1 VKVYENNLKILLLMQ
16 KKKKRKKEKE
26 NAYKDRSIPIIKLSL
41 LAAEYF
47 LETVRSIKSM

>member
-1 VKVYENNLKILLLMQ
+1 MQ
-16 KKKKRKKEKE
+16 KKKKRKKKKEKE

-47 LETVRSIKSM
+47 LETFRSIKSM